1 MSSLLLTQRAKIRI
15 KLKSKKRYTE
25 KIPKHTKIASFLL
38 LLTPALSSSYLAFIF
53 IIPSLYLHCVFVHSS
68 PVRIAHT
75 VLPPLQSAIFRHYIP
90 PLLGRSLRIGE
101 YVNGVRILFLSPRN
115 PVFTIFNPV
124 VLYYYSITYTPFL
137 YQSSK
142 IRISFL

>member
-1 MSSLLLTQRAKIRI
+1 MSYYTLSKSLTARTATILFDKVFFYYSLSKLVCKFSSYTLPKFLLARHTTTLHYLLFFRRHIPFFRHSLLVT
-15 KLKSKKRYTE
+15 T
-25 KIPKHTKIASFLL
+25 
-38 LLTPALSSSYLAFIF
+38 
-53 IIPSLYLHCVFVHSS
+53 
-68 PVRIAHT
+68 
-75 VLPPLQSAIFRHYIP
+75 P

-101 YVNGVRILFLSPRN
+101 YVNGVRILFLLPRN

-124 VLYYYSITYTPFL
+124 VLYYYSTTYIPFL

>member
-1 MSSLLLTQRAKIRI
+1 MIISNLQYCDCFCITSLVIYHSLFLPFSIILPPSAYSLRPHTPHFLISKFANYLISIPLFRRSLLVT
-15 KLKSKKRYTE
+15 T
-25 KIPKHTKIASFLL
+25 
-38 LLTPALSSSYLAFIF
+38 
-53 IIPSLYLHCVFVHSS
+53 
-68 PVRIAHT
+68 
-75 VLPPLQSAIFRHYIP
+75 P

-101 YVNGVRILFLSPRN
+101 YVIGVRIPFLSPRN